1 MEIIDEVRQIIAKA
15 LKVPVDKVTPEM
27 RLDELGAES
36 LDVIE
41 IVFELEEK
49 FGIDIPFQANQ
60 GAAGDQARGTSLP
73 FETIGDVAKAVK
85 ELVDAKATS

>member
-1 MEIIDEVRQIIAKA
+1 MVGPLGPQDRAAVLARVIGRRRRTILYVLAKADAQRAEVMEIIDEVRQIIAKA

-41 IVFELEEK
+41 IVF
-49 FGIDIPFQANQ
+49 
-60 GAAGDQARGTSLP
+60 
-73 FETIGDVAKAVK
+73 
-85 ELVDAKATS
+85 